1 MSTPI
6 QTVLIYGYGVMGRG
20 VARTFAEAGFATFV
34 KSSRAGKL
42 EGLPAKTSV
51 VERLPKEAPDL
62 VIEFVPEDVRVKQA
76 VYAEVEAA
84 YPGEAPLIATGTSGL
99 DLVELARKMK
109 RPERFLGIH
118 YFMPADTA
126 PVVEVM
132 AGLATSRADVDRVAD
147 ALRRTGKEP
156 VVLYKPIV
164 GFLVNRL
171 QHAILHEAYYL
182 IEAGVASAEDIDH
195 AARRMLAPRMCLN
208 GLIQQK
214 DISGLKIHADQDPRR
229 CPGVDRAEA
238 VPQRDSQSDA
248 PDDGRPRP
256 HRALGGQRLLRLER
270 LRRGR
275 RAQTSFDPTRQAARI
290 PAERDRPAGA
300 GNAAEGG
307 LEVTDR
313 EDALYSPLMVTWP
326 DWLLTRSSHAFTA
339 EKRESSKPPS
349 WATCV

>member
-20 VARTFAEAGFATFV
+20 AAKTFADTGFVTLV

-42 EGLPAKTSV
+42 EGLPAKASA
-51 VERLPKEAPDL
+51 VEQLPKKAPDL

-76 VYAEVEAA
+76 VYAEIEAA
-84 YPGEAPLIATGTSGL
+84 YPGNDAPLIASGTSGL

-109 RPERFLGIH
+109 RPERFLGVH

-132 AGLATSRADVDRVAD
+132 AGLATPRAEVDRVAD

-195 AARRMLAPRMCLN
+195 AAR
-208 GLIQQK
+208 
-214 DISGLKIHADQDPRR
+214 
-229 CPGVDRAEA
+229 
-238 VPQRDSQSDA
+238 
-248 PDDGRPRP
+248 
-256 HRALGGQRLLRLER
+256 
-270 LRRGR
+270 
-275 RAQTSFDPTRQAARI
+275 
-290 PAERDRPAGA
+290 
-300 GNAAEGG
+300 
-307 LEVTDR
+307 
-313 EDALYSPLMVTWP
+313 
-326 DWLLTRSSHAFTA
+326 
-339 EKRESSKPPS
+339 
-349 WATCV
+349 

>member
-6 QTVLIYGYGVMGRG
+6 KTVLIYGYGVMGRG
-20 VARTFAEAGFATFV
+20 VAKTFADAGFATLV

-42 EGLPAKTSV
+42 EELPSRTSA
-51 VERLPKEAPDL
+51 VEQLPKEAPDL

-76 VYAEVEAA
+76 VYAEIEAA
-84 YPGEAPLIATGTSGL
+84 YSGNSPDNAPLIASGTSGL

-109 RPERFLGIH
+109 RPERFLGVH

-132 AGLATSRADVDRVAD
+132 AGLVTSRAEVDRVAD

-182 IEAGVASAEDIDH
+182 IEAGVASVEDIDH

-214 DISGLKIHADQDPRR
+214 DISGLKIHADAQESIVPKLFHNATPNPMLQTMVALGRTGLSAGKGFYDWNG
-229 CPGVDRAEA
+229 CDVEA
-238 VPQRDSQSDA
+238 VR
-248 PDDGRPRP
+248 
-256 HRALGGQRLLRLER
+256 
-270 LRRGR
+270 
-275 RAQTSFDPTRQAARI
+275 RQASSQLAKLLEFLRSGI
-290 PAERDRPAGA
+290 GPPAPGTRPKT
-300 GNAAEGG
+300 
-307 LEVTDR
+307 V
-313 EDALYSPLMVTWP
+313 
-326 DWLLTRSSHAFTA
+326 
-339 EKRESSKPPS
+339 SK
-349 WATCV
+349 